1 MFNYSI
7 GTVKVNPIH
16 ILNKLKIIMSKFA
29 MMKIFIL
36 ILSFSIGLTLAQ
48 SNYIAV
54 ITNPEVG
61 LQVNAMN
68 LLEVVEEINKQQN
81 ISLVVVIGN
90 ITANGKF
97 DEFVWAQEILDGLT
111 APYYVVGGEKDYLL
125 SEGKGSEIT
134 LLWGDDKFF
143 HSDNNYSIVCINSF
157 LPEYPS
163 KKYFGSETISWLG
176 ENLSNSKAN
185 HLITFSYHPIQ
196 IAENSPQI
204 LEQLTQKKV
213 FSFIGKEDKSKMSNV
228 IFEGLYLN
236 RKDGWGYSLVS
247 TNRDSIY
254 IKKILNDEIK
264 KKVKPEILRAAFTK
278 PLVVANKEQ
287 TSFISSGSKL
297 WSAGVNKT
305 KVTSSIIDAE
315 NIFSVFKNGLVLCI
329 DKQGKEKWRFETIEK
344 LVSPPVLEKDLL
356 VVTSDDGDLITIN
369 INTGNPYQ
377 IIGIGER
384 ITTGVSVVDI
394 EEGRTLTKTAVIG
407 TEFGSLICYDLYSL
421 DPIWTQQ
428 VSGMGES
435 LQLVSNIV
443 SSNNK
448 IFVQDNSGTLYCFS
462 AVNGMLIW
470 QIGATKGG
478 WKAGGGSSIQSR
490 QNLKV
495 INNELFVIDASG
507 NLFCVDA
514 LLGTVKWNIKNI
526 SANGLIRLNNQ
537 QELVLPT
544 KNNKVVIVSPKL
556 GKVVSEIELPFE
568 TSDEAITDLAVIDDK
583 IIIGFSDGWIYKIQA
598 KQKAAK
604 FFRGG
609 LAPIISLTNADGNC
623 LVTDYDGRFTLLK
636 LLP

>member
-1 MFNYSI
+1 
-7 GTVKVNPIH
+7 
-16 ILNKLKIIMSKFA
+16 MSKFA
-29 MMKIFIL
+29 LMKIFISIFL
-36 ILSFSIGLTLAQ
+36 FSFSLTFAQ
-48 SNYIAV
+48 NSYIAV

-61 LQVNAMN
+61 LQSNAMN
-68 LLEVVEEINKQQN
+68 LLEVVEEINKQQD
-81 ISLVVVIGN
+81 ISHVIVIGD

-111 APYYVVGGEKDYLL
+111 APYSVVGGEKDYLL

-143 HSDNNYSIVCINSF
+143 NSENNYSFVCINSF
-157 LPEYPS
+157 LPEYTS
-163 KKYFGSETISWLG
+163 KKYFGAETVSWIG

-196 IAENSPQI
+196 TAENASQI
-204 LEQLTQKKV
+204 LEQVTQKKI
-213 FSFIGKEDKSKMSNV
+213 FSFIGKEDKSKMSNA

-236 RKDGWGYSLVS
+236 RTDGWGYLLVS
-247 TNRDSIY
+247 TSRDSIY
-254 IKKILNDEIK
+254 IKKILSDEIK
-264 KKVKPEILRAAFTK
+264 KKVKPEVLKAAFDK
-278 PLVVANKEQ
+278 PLVIAAKEQ

-297 WSAGVNKT
+297 WSVEVNKT
-305 KVTSSIIDAE
+305 KVTSSVTDTE
-315 NIFSVFKNGLVLCI
+315 NIFSAFKNGLVLCV
-329 DKQGKEKWRFETIEK
+329 DKQGKEKWRFETNEK

-369 INTGNPYQ
+369 VNTGNPYQ

-384 ITTGVSVVDI
+384 ITTGVSVIDV
-394 EEGRTLTKTAVIG
+394 EEGRTITKAAVIG
-407 TEFGSLICYDLYSL
+407 TEFGSLLCYDLYSL

-470 QIGATKGG
+470 QIGSSKGG
-478 WKAGGGSSIQSR
+478 WKAGGGNSIQSR

-495 INNELFVIDASG
+495 INNELFVIDALG

-514 LLGTVKWNIKNI
+514 LLGTVKWNIKNLNAA
-526 SANGLIRLNNQ
+526 SLIRLNNQ
-537 QELVLPT
+537 NELLLPT
-544 KNNKVVIVSPKL
+544 TKNKIAVVSAKL
-556 GKVVSEIELPFE
+556 GKVTTEIELPLE
-568 TSDEAITDLAVIDDK
+568 LKNESITDLTVIGDK
-583 IIIGFSDGWIYKIQA
+583 IVVGFSNGWVYKIKM
-598 KQKAAK
+598 KQKVEK

-609 LAPIISLTNADGNC
+609 LAPVISLTNVDGNC

-636 LLP
+636 IIN